1 MLTSSSRSARLRRV
15 SALVGLLDE
24 RLGEPRSHVLL
35 AARPRRGERVER
47 EPADD
52 GRQPR
57 AEVADLGAVGAGEPQ
72 PRLLDEVLGLAEA
85 AEVAVGDPQQVRTK
99 AIELGRRALRR

>member
-1 MLTSSSRSARLRRV
+1 MRRV
-15 SALVGLLDE
+15 RALVGVLDE
-24 RLGEPRSHVLL
+24 RLGQPRAHVAL

-57 AEVADLGAVGAGEPQ
+57 AEVADLGAVGVAEPK
-72 PRLLDEVLGLAEA
+72 PRLLHQVLGLAEA
-85 AEVAVGDPQQVRTK
+85 AEVAVGDPQQVG
-99 AIELGRRALRR
+99 AQAVELGQRPLRRGRRA